1 MKKLVTLFTIAAII
15 LTSCVQEEFDKKV
28 TFLVDTNGLENIEFI
43 GIRGNFLPNQWR
55 ESYPLT
61 DENKDGIYEV
71 TFNEKTAVYGISFK
85 FFKNG
90 NDYELKENDNREIIF
105 EYKPE
110 TIIYKTKFN
119 KEQSEIIRK

>member
-1 MKKLVTLFTIAAII
+1 MKKIITILVLSIVFFS
-15 LTSCVQEEFDKKV
+15 SCVQEEYNKQV
-28 TFLVDTNGLENIEFI
+28 TFKVDTNGLENIESI

-55 ESYPLT
+55 ESIALS
-61 DENKDGIYEV
+61 DENNDGVYEI

-85 FFKNG
+85 FTKNG
-90 NDYELKENDNREIIF
+90 NDYELKGKENREIVF

-119 KEQSEIIRK
+119 NPISEIIKK